1 MRTAQQIWAEFQKK
15 KRSLCERRHRWVVD
29 TEMGLHEMWYEGM
42 TGLNSLITELT
53 ADFCKNPT
61 ECLGFIKR
69 GAFLYQ
75 LS

>member
-1 MRTAQQIWAEFQKK
+1 M
-15 KRSLCERRHRWVVD
+15 VD